1 MRNKFAYSCS
11 IKIHVL
17 GFDKFL
23 ERTFHILLVV
33 EVFSLQNVIAML
45 EEVVVGERSGEYG
58 GWGKLCILICST
70 FEALVV
76 QHAVR
81 CCHGEELDIFC

>member
-23 ERTFHILLVV
+23 KRIFYILLVV
-33 EVFSLQNVIAML
+33 EVFSLQNIIEML
-45 EEVVVGERSGEYG
+45 EEVVVGERLGKYG
-58 GWGKLCILICST
+58 G
-70 FEALVV
+70 
-76 QHAVR
+76 
-81 CCHGEELDIFC
+81 